1 MAAHDCPESPQEITS
16 SRGIRRASVASRG
29 TFRANLNKYAHAWEY
44 LRQIV
49 DFQDVLLHKRAI
61 VPGLLAENFVLDRQD
76 DGDDYTNDIDL
87 VGVTVG
93 PITDGVDLRL
103 ALTEIDGS
111 LARPGIDDHAF
122 VCEGRVR

>member
-1 MAAHDCPESPQEITS
+1 M
-16 SRGIRRASVASRG
+16 
-29 TFRANLNKYAHAWEY
+29 
-44 LRQIV
+44 